1 MSLARSLAPLF
12 AATAALAL
20 AACSRPEPPTV
31 TPVSGRV
38 TGISTS
44 GIDIAAKLEAF
55 NPNDFDLSVKSYT
68 VSVILDHQIHAGTVT
83 SAHGVDLPARKKKVF
98 EVPISVKWNDVA
110 AIVPLALGN
119 RDIPFEADGKVM
131 VGGSVIDVA
140 IPFKVGGVVTHQQI
154 SQAVGKAIP
163 KIPGLPL

>member
-1 MSLARSLAPLF
+1 MSLARPFPALL

-20 AACSRPEPPTV
+20 TACSRPEPPTV

-44 GIDIAAKLEAF
+44 GIDIAAKLEGY
-55 NPNDFDLSVKSYT
+55 NPNDFDISVKSYT
-68 VSVILDHQIHAGTVT
+68 VTLILDHQIRVGTVT
-83 SAHGVDLPARKKKVF
+83 STHGVDLPARKKKVF

-110 AIVPLALGN
+110 ALVPLALSN
-119 RDIPFEADGKVM
+119 RDVPFEADGKVKM
-131 VGGSVIDVA
+131 GGELVDVDL
-140 IPFKVGGVVTHQQI
+140 PFKVSGVITHQQI

-163 KIPGLPL
+163 KIPGLTF